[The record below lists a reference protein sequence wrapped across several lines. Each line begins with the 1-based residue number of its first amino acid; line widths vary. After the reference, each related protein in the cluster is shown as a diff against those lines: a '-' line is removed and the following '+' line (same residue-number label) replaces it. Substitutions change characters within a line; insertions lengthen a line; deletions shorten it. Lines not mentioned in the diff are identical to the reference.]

1 MRESG
6 IQTWVKLLCGGLGVA
21 AFTFAAPIVW
31 QKISH
36 RSVGPDHVVAALRV
50 EDGVLLLLVRNNSD
64 EPLDLVAADIEIG
77 GVGKP
82 AEEFGA
88 YPAPSHLYE
97 VDSRS
102 AAELTQRDG
111 RLFVKLRI
119 AQAIE
124 PGQVDQFGF
133 RIKGPAGALT
143 PAAGSLSGK
152 ITDVRGN
159 VYRVKY

>member
-88 YPAPSHLYE
+88 YPATSHLYE
-97 VDSRS
+97 VDSI
-102 AAELTQRDG
+102 G
-111 RLFVKLRI
+111 RANSTFPTEKTTGLSR
-119 AQAIE
+119 
-124 PGQVDQFGF
+124 
-133 RIKGPAGALT
+133 RRGA
-143 PAAGSLSGK
+143 
-152 ITDVRGN
+152 
-159 VYRVKY
+159 